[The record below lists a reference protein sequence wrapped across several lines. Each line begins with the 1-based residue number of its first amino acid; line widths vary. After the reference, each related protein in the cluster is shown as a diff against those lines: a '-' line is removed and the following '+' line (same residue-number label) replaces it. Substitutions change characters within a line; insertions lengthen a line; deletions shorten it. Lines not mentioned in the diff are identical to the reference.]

1 MATGIY
7 DSKEAK
13 EVLLD
18 FVRDMV
24 EVWQNFLVVWETV
37 SAILAEIRESETEES
52 YKAILDEAGISKED
66 ANTMIAQYE
75 EEVSNG

>member
-1 MATGIY
+1 
-7 DSKEAK
+7 
-13 EVLLD
+13 
-18 FVRDMV
+18 MV